1 MSAPE
6 TGLISICALSASA
19 RKSLSASVSRKALR
33 NASTRSAGMPGG
45 ARNGRPI
52 TWRAKISLR
61 IPMRL
66 CRFDNGKYGVVRDET
81 IHDVSGI
88 VERIVRRAPP
98 GRGDPVIAHLDDIRA
113 S

>member
-1 MSAPE
+1 MP
-6 TGLISICALSASA
+6 CPQPD
-19 RKSLSASVSRKALR
+19 LR
-33 NASTRSAGMPGG
+33 QANIPC
-45 ARNGRPI
+45 RPI
-52 TWRAKISLR
+52 YLVANSLQLQIRGGFSRARAAACERCMALVGPVTEG

-98 GRGDPVIAHLDDIRA
+98 GRGDPVIA
-113 S
+113 